1 MKAVRCADLTGAT
14 PISDRRGHRSPNT
27 LLMLD
32 ERDAKLVA
40 TARRFFSGMSHR
52 ETAHR
57 LRSRLLI
64 YQSGRWRR
72 TSAELRPPHDAD
84 SLDAALW
91 CLLRIKDHV
100 PSEMTIRRA
109 LAYS

>member
-1 MKAVRCADLTGAT
+1 MKMLRAIDLTHGAV
-14 PISDRRGHRSPNT
+14 PIDRRGHRTPNT

-32 ERDAKLVA
+32 ERDAMLVA